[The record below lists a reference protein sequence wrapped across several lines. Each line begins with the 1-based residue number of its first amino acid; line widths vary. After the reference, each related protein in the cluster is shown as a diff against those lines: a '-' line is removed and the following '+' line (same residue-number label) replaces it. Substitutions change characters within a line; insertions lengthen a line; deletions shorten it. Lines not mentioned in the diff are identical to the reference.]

1 MREGWEARALGE
13 VAGLQIGR
21 TPPRKE
27 TAYWTDDLLMPFC
40 TIADMTGRQV
50 KPSREG
56 VTAAAVES
64 GKAREVK
71 AGTLLMSFKLT
82 IGRVG
87 FASVDLFPNEAIVAI
102 SPDRAFTSSEYLYL
116 YLGSQDLSEGS
127 SRAVKGSTLNSKS
140 LASISVL
147 LPPLHEQRRIVDL
160 VQSVDAYIDALRALA
175 DAART
180 ARSSLL
186 HDLLT
191 VGGEDWSESPLGELA
206 DFRPGKYLKKTEY
219 ENGGPFM
226 VFGSN
231 SIMGSHVDYL
241 FDGPVIVMAGIGANA
256 GAVRFSSEPC
266 WINNNAF
273 AIIAGESVRSEF
285 LCFWLD
291 TLLDLGLVRLGTGQ
305 PYIQKEILK
314 SVMLPVP
321 PLMEQDRV
329 LELIRSIDDV
339 LRATESAIE
348 AGNGLRSAL
357 LSDLLSGDHEIPES
371 YDTLLEAS

>member
-1 MREGWEARALGE
+1 
-13 VAGLQIGR
+13 
-21 TPPRKE
+21 
-27 TAYWTDDLLMPFC
+27 
-40 TIADMTGRQV
+40 
-50 KPSREG
+50 
-56 VTAAAVES
+56 
-64 GKAREVK
+64 
-71 AGTLLMSFKLT
+71 
-82 IGRVG
+82 
-87 FASVDLFPNEAIVAI
+87 
-102 SPDRAFTSSEYLYL
+102 
-116 YLGSQDLSEGS
+116 
-127 SRAVKGSTLNSKS
+127 
-140 LASISVL
+140 
-147 LPPLHEQRRIVDL
+147 VDL